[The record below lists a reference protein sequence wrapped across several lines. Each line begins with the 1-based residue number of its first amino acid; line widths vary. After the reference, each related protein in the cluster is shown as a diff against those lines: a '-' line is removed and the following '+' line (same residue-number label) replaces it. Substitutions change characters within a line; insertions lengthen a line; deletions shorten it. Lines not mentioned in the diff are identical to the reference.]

1 MYMHGALC
9 WHIVLAYCAGICAA
23 AQYTSIPNAKIKCQ
37 LRCNHAWVCTAAC
50 GITLHLHVLP
60 EPSISSILLQM
71 FDKPAALPCCCCC
84 CCCCCFRYPSYVEAN
99 GWRFPG
105 VGEFQCYD
113 RRALASLAAAAAA
126 AGRPEWGY
134 AGPHDSGGYNS
145 SPGDTGFFAPGGSWD
160 TGGKVLLFDTCR
172 GPL

>member
-1 MYMHGALC
+1 VPCSALLLDSLGHC
-9 WHIVLAYCAGICAA
+9 
-23 AQYTSIPNAKIKCQ
+23 
-37 LRCNHAWVCTAAC
+37 RCHNSLCC
-50 GITLHLHVLP
+50 RLHCCCHP
-60 EPSISSILLQM
+60 H
-71 FDKPAALPCCCCC
+71 CCCC
-84 CCCCCFRYPSYVEAN
+84 RYPSYVEAN

-160 TGGKVLLFDTCR
+160 TGETSGCVQRVVACVCLCNVWQLPPCALCHGLHVAWRMRDKSCSLAMHTCTAVSRSWRAQFMQLL
-172 GPL
+172 